1 MSFVFPVLLGGVVL
15 AGIPVLLHL
24 IMRQKPKTLLFP
36 AFRFLLLRHKKN
48 QRKLRLRHILL
59 LTLRIVLIVAVCL
72 ALARPKMFDVG
83 FNLQNDRPVAAVFVF
98 DTSPSMEYRTSDGQ
112 TRLAEAQK
120 RGLEMLDELPEG
132 SRFAILDTADVSGSG
147 PGDWLKTR
155 HQAREKIQNLR
166 ISAASAPVTH
176 RLDGAYRL
184 LADLARSKN
193 DTGASKLPRLL
204 CVFSDRTRGAW
215 DPARL
220 ANVYDQSD
228 QVPPLLEGLHEARG
242 HLPALKELLKDV
254 REKLPPPAGQDY
266 PEQPLLDAIDKL
278 LEWIPSLSVEDLPPR
293 PDLANLIATAR
304 GRTRDVLTRL
314 PAEDQTPAE
323 VKEYRAKLVA
333 ALQRALRDLGG
344 VHALFLDVGF
354 DRPVDLA
361 ITDIELPRG
370 PTGQARQVFGA
381 NERFILRAHVQATG
395 KDFVNELQC
404 AVASEVYK
412 KEVSLKAGERV
423 AISFEIDAAKLNLS
437 PGPHPVEFRLK

>member
-1 MSFVFPVLLGGVVL
+1 
-15 AGIPVLLHL
+15 
-24 IMRQKPKTLLFP
+24 
-36 AFRFLLLRHKKN
+36 
-48 QRKLRLRHILL
+48 
-59 LTLRIVLIVAVCL
+59 
-72 ALARPKMFDVG
+72 
-83 FNLQNDRPVAAVFVF
+83 
-98 DTSPSMEYRTSDGQ
+98 
-112 TRLAEAQK
+112 
-120 RGLEMLDELPEG
+120 
-132 SRFAILDTADVSGSG
+132 RFAILDTADVSGSG
-147 PGDWLKTR
+147 PGERLKTR

-166 ISAASAPVTH
+166 ISATSAPVTH

-184 LADLARSKN
+184 LADLARSKD

-278 LEWIPSLSVEDLPPR
+278 LEWIPSVSAEDLPPG
-293 PDLANLIATAR
+293 PEWANLIATAR

-314 PAEDQTPAE
+314 PAEEQTPDAA
-323 VKEYRAKLVA
+323 KEYRAKLVT

-361 ITDIELPRG
+361 ITDIELPRSL
-370 PTGQARQVFGA
+370 TGQPRQVFGA
-381 NERFILRAHVQATG
+381 NERIILRAHIQATG

-404 AVASEVYK
+404 AIGSEVYK
-412 KEVSLKAGERV
+412 KEVSLKAGDRV
-423 AISFEIDAAKLNLS
+423 AIPFEIDAGKLNLP
-437 PGPHPVEFRLK
+437 PGPHPVDFRLKARDQLGFNDTRFLTISIREPRRILIIAADTQRRAEFRRNLEALGFDAKVKTAPDENLSAYKAIYLFSLAKPAEALWKLLDEYVRQGGSVGIILGDED